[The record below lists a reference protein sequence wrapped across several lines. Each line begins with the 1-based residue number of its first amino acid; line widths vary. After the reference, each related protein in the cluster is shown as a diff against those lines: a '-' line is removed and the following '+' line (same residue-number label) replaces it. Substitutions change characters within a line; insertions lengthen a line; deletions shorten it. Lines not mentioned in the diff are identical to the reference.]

1 MRINNKGFTL
11 VEVLAVIVI
20 IAILG
25 FIAVPNVLS
34 TINVGKNKSYDIM
47 ISNIVTASES
57 LYQEVEYGGGELYK
71 YGNDG
76 ITNNPIS
83 INNNNIEV
91 NLQTLVSNG
100 FLEGT
105 NNNCTTCSNKNEKIL
120 LDPRTKEDIGYCN
133 INITKKTKKTENNV
147 SYVVAKNDLNVKCPS
162 IYEKEV
168 K

>member
-76 ITNNPIS
+76 ITTYIS
-83 INNNNIEV
+83 IDENNIEV

-120 LDPRTKEDIGYCN
+120 LDPRTKEDIGSCN
-133 INITKKTKKTENNV
+133 IKITKITKKTENNV
-147 SYVVAKNDLNVKCPS
+147 SYVVDNIDSNVKCPNT
-162 IYEKEV
+162 YKKEV